1 MTNPFLYIKAIIQYH
16 RAVLL
21 ANSMHR
27 RTGKRYY
34 VVSTVNRRLVVG
46 DRKGLRD
53 MDYRQR
59 KAKGT
64 FRGAKNLSVQRLEH
78 SSFYYTPYSDDEKG
92 KILPHIRRTKKAECI
107 KYIIH
112 HD

>member
-1 MTNPFLYIKAIIQYH
+1 MTNPISYIKAIIQYY
-16 RAVLL
+16 RSVLL
-21 ANSMHR
+21 ADSMHR

-34 VVSTVNRRLVVG
+34 VISTVNRRLVVG

-53 MDYRQR
+53 MDYMQR

-64 FRGAKNLSVQRLEH
+64 FRNAKNLSVQRLEH
-78 SSFYYTPYSDDEKG
+78 SSFYYTPYSDDVKG
-92 KILPHIRRTKKAECI
+92 RILPHIRRAKKAECI
-107 KYIIH
+107 KYITH